1 MNSEERRAARRARR
15 EAKRAQ
21 KKRERAEAL
30 TLETVADLNN
40 LYRASRQAAKGVNWK
55 ASVQN
60 YQIHTLRNISRA
72 REDLLAGRDIC
83 RGFINFDLFERGKLR
98 HISAVHFSERV
109 IQKSL
114 AKNALVPA
122 ISPGLVHSN
131 TANLKGRGTDYAIQ
145 LMKLQLARHWRKHG
159 AEGYILQVDFSDYF
173 ASIPHG
179 PAKQLV
185 SDNVSDP
192 RVVDLAHHLIDVQ
205 GEVGLGL
212 GSEPNQ
218 ILAVALPGQIDH
230 FVIEMLGVEAY
241 GRYMDDSYCI
251 HTDKEWLHIVQELIE
266 WKCSQIGIKV
276 NKKKTRIV
284 KLSHGFTFL
293 KKKFHYTETGRIIVR
308 PSRDAI
314 TRQRRK
320 LKKLKA
326 LYDRGEIE
334 YEQVYQAYQA
344 WRGGYVGSKK
354 RKGSNHVRL
363 NAQRTVESMDALF
376 RDLFNSENAPR
387 GGGIFI
393 RLFFRK
399 VA

>member
-40 LYRASRQAAKGVNWK
+40 LYRASKQAAKGVNWK

-60 YQIHTLRNISRA
+60 YQIHTLRNISKA
-72 REDLLAGRDIC
+72 HEDLLAGRDIC
-83 RGFINFDLFERGKLR
+83 RGFINFDLYERGKLR

-114 AKNALVPA
+114 AQNALVPA

-159 AEGYILQVDFSDYF
+159 ADGYILQVDFSDYF

-179 PAKQLV
+179 PAKQLIT
-185 SDNVSDP
+185 DNVTDP
-192 RVVDLAHHLIDVQ
+192 RVVELAHHLVDVQ

-218 ILAVALPGQIDH
+218 ILAVALPSQIDH

-308 PSRDAI
+308 PSREAI

-334 YEQVYQAYQA
+334 YEQVLQAYQA

-363 NAQRTVESMDALF
+363 DAQRSVENMDALF
-376 RDLFNSENAPR
+376 RKLFNQENPH
-387 GGGIFI
+387 GGVVV